1 MITCKTT
8 HKSVTTLNHEFE
20 RAHAAFK
27 AMPPHKDNP
36 SKRRKWER
44 ALDRCHITAARVVL
58 VRAETI
64 EEMLIKSRVIVWRI
78 ASVKV
83 ENIATW
89 RPISMYCDDG
99 LIGVMALGK
108 DLDRIAKRLNVK
120 AA

>member
-1 MITCKTT
+1 MTSKTT

-89 RPISMYCDDG
+89 RPINMYCDDG

-108 DLDRIAKRLNVK
+108 DLDRIAKRLNVE